1 MRQQVLRLG
10 ITLLVVGLIAA
21 IGLGLTY
28 TLTQKKIAEEDKLS
42 EAKAAVEALP
52 GVKSAAELKLDSAYL
67 ARAKKAVPEVQK
79 VYTSDKG
86 TIFLIQMKGYG
97 GPLVLA
103 IGIDR
108 DGKVAGIAS
117 VSNKETI
124 GLGSKALEKTFLEQ
138 YKGKTPRDPV
148 EVGKDI
154 NAVTS
159 ATITSKAVTGEVR
172 AALKAYSK
180 SQQ

>member
-1 MRQQVLRLG
+1 MRQEVLRLG

-21 IGLGLTY
+21 LGLGLTY
-28 TLTQKKIAEEDKLS
+28 VVTQKKIAEEDRLS
-42 EAKAAVEALP
+42 EAKAAVAALP
-52 GVKSAAELKLDSAYL
+52 GVKAAAELKVDTAYL
-67 ARAKKAVPEVQK
+67 ARAKKAVPDVQK

-86 TIFLIQMKGYG
+86 TIFLINMKGYG

-103 IGIDR
+103 IGIGR
-108 DGKVAGIAS
+108 DGKVAGIAT

-124 GLGSKALEKTFLEQ
+124 GLGSKALEPGFFNQ
-138 YKGKTPRDPV
+138 YKGKTSRDPV

-180 SQQ
+180 YQQ